1 MSLEGQT
8 AEAVLAAAFG
18 ADAVAAQNLTPAAD
32 DVNLFVDLDTG
43 APAPAAAA
51 PAAAAQPSAPAENP
65 VTEMQ
70 ARLAAA
76 ERQAAYQQGLAEARA
91 AAIAAAQPASPAQSA
106 APEYDPAQDALS
118 AEEMVAYKE
127 SLPVIEKLAR
137 QAAMRVQQQMGSSL
151 QQLQQENL
159 ALRQQMEQV
168 SGLAHS
174 ADEKALMHTV
184 RSAVPDADTI
194 TKTPA
199 WKQYLDTRAPFSGGR
214 AVRDVLEYAVKN
226 RDAETIAE
234 HLSAFKASHNISA
247 PPPVAVAPGR
257 TAAPA
262 AVGLDVPQQRRGISN
277 SALDEAMAKAQA
289 GKLSKEAYD
298 NMLAQTFSAIAS
310 GSELVR

>member
-8 AEAVLAAAFG
+8 TEAVLAAAFG
-18 ADAVAAQNLTPAAD
+18 ADAVAPNLTPAAD

-43 APAPAAAA
+43 TPAPAAVA
-51 PAAAAQPSAPAENP
+51 PAAAPAQPAAPVEDPTAELR
-65 VTEMQ
+65 T
-70 ARLAAA
+70 RLAQA
-76 ERQAAYQQGLAEARA
+76 EQQAAYLRGLAEARA
-91 AAIAAAQPASPAQSA
+91 AQPAAPAEPA
-106 APEYDPAQDALS
+106 APTYDPAQDALS
-118 AEEMVAYKE
+118 AEEMVAYKD

-199 WKQYLDTRAPFSGGR
+199 WKQYLDSRAPFSGGR

-247 PPPVAVAPGR
+247 PPTVVVAPGR

-310 GSELVR
+310 GSELVQ